1 MTRAYRLVWSAAA
14 LSGLADGVLKVALPL
29 VAVGVTRSPA
39 LVAGLAFAV
48 TLPWLLFALPAGA
61 FVDRVDRR
69 RAMAGANTLRA
80 VLLGALVAG
89 LLAGVATIWLLYL
102 VAFCVGIAETVHD
115 TAAQSIVPQVV
126 ARDRLPVANA
136 RLYAAEL
143 TANQFAGP
151 PLAGALV
158 VAGAAAPFVGATGL
172 WLAAAAA
179 LLPMRGS
186 FRVARPPDAAGAGIR
201 AEIVEGV
208 RWLWRQ
214 RLLRTFAAMVGVSN
228 FASNAAFAV
237 LVVYAVGPGSAMG
250 LSAPE
255 YGWLLTALAVGSL
268 LGSLLSGPV
277 VRALGRARGLAVALT
292 TAAALVGVPALTT
305 NPFTIS
311 ASFVVGGAGIVIA
324 NVVMVSLRQSI
335 TPDHL
340 LGRVNSCYRLVAWGT
355 MPLGAATGGLLA
367 EAFGVRPVFA
377 IMGVLVLTTLLGLRT
392 ATNAAMEAA
401 EAAADVVVPA
411 QPTAATPAGED
422 AEGRPS
428 GARPGT

>member
-1 MTRAYRLVWSAAA
+1 MRHAYRLVWSAAA

-61 FVDRVDRR
+61 FVDRIDRR
-69 RAMAGANTLRA
+69 RAMAGANVLRA
-80 VLLGALVAG
+80 VLLAALVGG
-89 LLAGVATIWLLYL
+89 LFAGVATIWLLYL

-126 ARDRLPVANA
+126 SRERLPAANA

-158 VAGAAAPFVGATGL
+158 VAGAAAPFLGATGL

-186 FRVARPPDAAGAGIR
+186 FRVARTAADGGSLR
-201 AEIVEGV
+201 AEIAEGV

-214 RLLRTFAAMVGVSN
+214 RILRTFAAMVGVSN

-250 LSAPE
+250 LSAPQ
-255 YGWLLTALAVGSL
+255 YGWLLTSLAGGSL
-268 LGSLLSGPV
+268 LGSLAAGPV
-277 VRALGRARGLAVALT
+277 VRRLGRARALAVALVT
-292 TAAALVGVPALTT
+292 VAMVGVPALTA
-305 NPFTIS
+305 NPFVLG
-311 ASFVVGGAGIVIA
+311 AAFVVGGAGIVIA

-335 TPDHL
+335 TPDRL

-367 EAFGVRPVFA
+367 EAFGVRSVFA
-377 IMGVLVLTTLLGLRT
+377 VMGVLVLTTLLGLRT
-392 ATNAAMEAA
+392 TTNAAMDAA
-401 EAAADVVVPA
+401 ERSATKLAAGHAGTGADPV
-411 QPTAATPAGED
+411 AT
-422 AEGRPS
+422 
-428 GARPGT
+428 